1 MSPKG
6 TFMSETKDKI
16 VSMADRL
23 VRTKGFNA
31 FSYKDIA
38 APLDIKNAAVHYHFP
53 AKADLGVEVIDQ
65 EIEKFNHSTGKWKPL
80 PENEQLGKLVEVF
93 RKHNS
98 QGNICLMGSLATD
111 FETFSPA
118 MQAKVQEMADGIV
131 SWLTN
136 CLEQGRKNKCIH
148 FKGPA
153 GARALIIM
161 SNLQSSLLLS
171 RVMGPAAFRSI
182 ADQLLED
189 LCQK

>member
-1 MSPKG
+1 MSG
-6 TFMSETKDKI
+6 TKEKI

-53 AKADLGVEVIDQ
+53 AKCDLGVEVIEQ
-65 EIEKFNHSTGKWKPL
+65 EIEKFREQTGKWKQL
-80 PENEQLGKLVEVF
+80 PENEQLARLVDVF
-93 RKHNS
+93 RQHNS

-111 FETFSPA
+111 FETFAPA
-118 MQAKVQEMADGIV
+118 MQTKVQEMADGIV
-131 SWLTN
+131 TWLTQ

-148 FKGPA
+148 FKGA
-153 GARALIIM
+153 AHARALLIM

-171 RVMGPAAFRSI
+171 RVMGPTAFRSI
-182 ADQLLED
+182 ADQLMED

>member
-1 MSPKG
+1 MTPKG
-6 TFMSETKDKI
+6 IYMSETKDKI
-16 VSMADRL
+16 ISMADRL

-53 AKADLGVEVIDQ
+53 AKSDLGVEVIDQ
-65 EIEKFNHSTGKWKPL
+65 EIEKFNSFTVKWKQL
-80 PENEQLGKLVEVF
+80 PENEQLAKLVDVF
-93 RKHNS
+93 RKHNN

-153 GARALIIM
+153 QARALIIM

-182 ADQLLED
+182 TDQLLED

>member
-6 TFMSETKDKI
+6 TFMSATKDKI

-38 APLDIKNAAVHYHFP
+38 APLAIKNAAVHYHFP
-53 AKADLGVEVIDQ
+53 AKSDLGVEVIDQ
-65 EIEKFNHSTGKWKPL
+65 EIAQFNHSTGKWKQL

-93 RKHNS
+93 RKHNK
-98 QGNICLMGSLATD
+98 QGNICLMGSLSTD

-153 GARALIIM
+153 AARALIIM

-182 ADQLLED
+182 TDQLLED